1 MKSKDKI
8 KKLISILEDSKIN
21 SLEVSSF
28 WGFLKIKLSKG
39 SPSQTVKSSD
49 NSTLLNA
56 TTPGILP
63 GHVIKEDNIS
73 DNESDKSSSA
83 PVSDEPTGYV
93 QKAPLVGTVYLSPKP
108 GEKNFINKGEKVKK
122 GETICIVEAMKI
134 FNEIEAEKSGTI
146 ETIYI
151 DNEAPVEFGQPLIEI
166 TLD

>member
-39 SPSQTVKSSD
+39 LPSQTVKSSGD
-49 NSTLLNA
+49 STLLNA
-56 TTPGILP
+56 ATPTSLP
-63 GHVIKEDNIS
+63 EQAIKENNRS
-73 DNESDKSSSA
+73 DDVSAQPLSEPVNDES
-83 PVSDEPTGYV
+83 TGYV

-108 GEKNFINKGEKVKK
+108 GEENFINEGKKVKK

-146 ETIYI
+146 KTIYI

-166 TLD
+166 ILD